1 MQSQYRHKENIML
14 LKDKPEIPPS
24 DGAEQPQKKSIT
36 TFSLPKIDP
45 STAPSPAKAPF
56 WKLPSQIWN
65 NLGVRWKLSILLLLS
80 SGLPVL
86 IVTQTLV
93 RSSEQASLKELRT
106 NVQEK
111 GSFFVSE
118 YVLWTNS
125 ESRRDAEAI
134 AKSIEDA
141 NLDLSNATDLTAK
154 RALLQPLLQVSS
166 EGIDPESIKNVKL
179 LTDNSGRSIEGNI
192 LTLDENFAKF
202 PPLAA
207 KDLPEIVPQTY
218 KQELAP
224 SNTNLANLP
233 IVKNAIATGKPMYG
247 IELVKSTDMQALG
260 LDKQANIG
268 IRPQITQGLSDAKKP
283 APLGTYDIEQGKSG
297 LVSMAV
303 YPIKIKGRVV
313 GTAVVG
319 ALLNRNYGIVDKFS
333 KRYNMPTATIFA
345 QDWRVATN
353 VPYVDPNTKSPD
365 NTRAIGTRASR
376 EVSDAVLLKGQEYV
390 GETNI
395 AGANYLT
402 FYAPLYDHRKL
413 IDPNSKPVGIA
424 YVGRPLSE
432 IQELLANLANAGYAI
447 AAISI
452 IVASVLGIAIASN
465 LAKPLRL
472 LSVFTQKIGRGEV
485 AERLTDSDRRDEIG
499 TLSLELNNMAEQL
512 ELLIAEKQLEA
523 ERIAEARQE
532 AAQTEAEL
540 RIQEQRQAKEFLQRR
555 ALELLIEVD
564 PISRGDLTIRA
575 NVTEDEIGTI
585 ADSYNSTIRN
595 LRKLVLEVQTA
606 ALSVSQTVTQNEQT
620 MQNVSGGA
628 SEQVEAIAQTL
639 ERINTLTESI
649 AGVEMRALQ
658 AEEQVESANQALL
671 EGDAAMNSTVEGFTA
686 IRETVSDTAE
696 KVKQLGEASQK
707 ISKVVKLISGFAN
720 QTNMLALNASIEAA
734 RAGEEGQGFG
744 VVANEV
750 RALAQRSAKATIEIR
765 QLIEEIQAQANEL
778 VKAMTV
784 GTQQVNNGSQLVEE
798 TRQKLTDI
806 SLSSQKI
813 NQLVREIAQAA
824 SLQSQTSDDVSQTIQ
839 NVAAIATSNS
849 SYAQNMND
857 AFGELLQ
864 VAQELQISVSQFK
877 VNA

>member
-1 MQSQYRHKENIML
+1 ML

-24 DGAEQPQKKSIT
+24 DDGEQILASRSVTKISFSKRDLPISQSQKSKV
-36 TFSLPKIDP
+36 
-45 STAPSPAKAPF
+45 PF
-56 WKLPSQIWN
+56 WKLPSQVWN
-65 NLGVRWKLSILLLLS
+65 NLGVRWKLSIVLLLA
-80 SGLPVL
+80 SGIPVL
-86 IVTQTLV
+86 FVTQTLV
-93 RSSEQASLKELRT
+93 RVSEQASLKELKT
-106 NVQEK
+106 SVQEK

-118 YVLWTNS
+118 YVLWTNA

-134 AKSIEDA
+134 AKSVEDT
-141 NLDLSNATDLTAK
+141 NFDLSDATELAAK
-154 RALLQPLLQVSS
+154 RSTLQPLLQLTSVDV
-166 EGIDPESIKNVKL
+166 DPESIKNIKL
-179 LTDNSGRSIEGNI
+179 ITDSRGRSIEGNI
-192 LTLDENFAKF
+192 LILDEDFTKF
-202 PPLAA
+202 PQLANQEQ
-207 KDLPEIVPQTY
+207 KELVPQTY
-218 KQELAP
+218 KQQVVP
-224 SNTNLANLP
+224 NSSNLANLP

-247 IELVKSTDMQALG
+247 IELVKSADLQALG
-260 LDKQANIG
+260 LDKQANIS
-268 IRPQITQGLSDAKKP
+268 IRPQITQGLSELKQP
-283 APLGTYDIEQGKSG
+283 APTGTYEVEQGKSG

-303 YPIKIKGRVV
+303 YPIKVKGRVV

-353 VPYVDPNTKSPD
+353 VPYVDPNTKITD

-376 EVSDAVLLKGQEYV
+376 EVSDAVLQQGQDYV
-390 GETNI
+390 GDTNI
-395 AGANYLT
+395 AGVNYLT
-402 FYAPLYDHRKL
+402 FYAPLYDHQKL
-413 IDPNSKPVGIA
+413 INPNSKPVGIA

-432 IQELLANLANAGYAI
+432 VQALLANLSNTGYAI
-447 AAISI
+447 AILSI
-452 IVASVLGIAIASN
+452 AVASAIGIIIAGS
-465 LAKPLRL
+465 LSSPLRR
-472 LSVFTQKIGRGEV
+472 LSRFTQQIGRGEMG
-485 AERLTDSDRRDEIG
+485 ERLIDSDRRDEIG

-512 ELLIAEKQLEA
+512 EVLIEEKQQEA

-532 AAQTEAEL
+532 VAQTEAEL
-540 RIQEQRQAKEFLQRR
+540 RIQEQRQAKELLQRR

-606 ALSVSQTVTQNEQT
+606 SLSVSQTVSQNEQT
-620 MQNVSGGA
+620 MQNVLGGA
-628 SEQVEAIAQTL
+628 SQQVSAIDQALESIHTL
-639 ERINTLTESI
+639 AESI

-658 AEEQVESANQALL
+658 AEAQVESANQVLL

-686 IRETVSDTAE
+686 IRETVSETAE

-765 QLIEEIQAQANEL
+765 QLIEEIQLQANDL
-778 VKAMTV
+778 IKAMTV
-784 GTQQVNNGSQLVEE
+784 GTQQVNTGSQIVEE
-798 TRQKLTDI
+798 TRQKLNDI
-806 SLSSQKI
+806 SVSSQQI
-813 NQLVREIAQAA
+813 NQLVREISQSA
-824 SLQSQTSDDVSQTIQ
+824 SLQSQTSEDVSQTIQ
-839 NVAAIATSNS
+839 NVAEIATSNS
-849 SYAQNMND
+849 SYAQNMNV
-857 AFGELLQ
+857 AFSELLR

-877 VNA
+877 VNASS

>member
-1 MQSQYRHKENIML
+1 ML

-24 DGAEQPQKKSIT
+24 DDGEQILASRSVTKISFSKRDLPISQSQKSKV
-36 TFSLPKIDP
+36 
-45 STAPSPAKAPF
+45 PF
-56 WKLPSQIWN
+56 WKLPSQVWN
-65 NLGVRWKLSILLLLS
+65 NLGVRWKLSIVLLLA
-80 SGLPVL
+80 SGIPVL
-86 IVTQTLV
+86 FVTQTLV
-93 RSSEQASLKELRT
+93 RVSEQASLKELKT
-106 NVQEK
+106 SVQEK

-118 YVLWTNS
+118 YVLWTNA

-134 AKSIEDA
+134 AKSVEDT
-141 NLDLSNATDLTAK
+141 NFDLSDATELAAK
-154 RALLQPLLQVSS
+154 RSTLQPLLQLTSVDV
-166 EGIDPESIKNVKL
+166 DPESIKNIKL
-179 LTDNSGRSIEGNI
+179 ITDSRGRSIEGNI
-192 LTLDENFAKF
+192 LILDEDFTKF
-202 PPLAA
+202 PQLANQEQ
-207 KDLPEIVPQTY
+207 KELVPQTY
-218 KQELAP
+218 KQQVVP
-224 SNTNLANLP
+224 NSSNLANLP

-247 IELVKSTDMQALG
+247 IELVKSADLQALG
-260 LDKQANIG
+260 LDKQANIS
-268 IRPQITQGLSDAKKP
+268 IRPQITQGLSELKQP
-283 APLGTYDIEQGKSG
+283 APTGTYEVEQGKSG

-303 YPIKIKGRVV
+303 YPIKVKGRVV

-353 VPYVDPNTKSPD
+353 VPYVDPNTKITD

-376 EVSDAVLLKGQEYV
+376 EVSDAVLQQGQDYV
-390 GETNI
+390 GDTNI
-395 AGANYLT
+395 AGVNYLT
-402 FYAPLYDHRKL
+402 FYAPLYDHQKL
-413 IDPNSKPVGIA
+413 INPNSKPVGIA

-432 IQELLANLANAGYAI
+432 VQALLANLSNTGYAI
-447 AAISI
+447 AILSIAVASAISI
-452 IVASVLGIAIASN
+452 IIAGS
-465 LAKPLRL
+465 LSSPLRR
-472 LSVFTQKIGRGEV
+472 LSRFTQQIGRGEMG
-485 AERLTDSDRRDEIG
+485 ERLIDSDRRDEIG

-512 ELLIAEKQLEA
+512 EVLIEEKQQEA

-532 AAQTEAEL
+532 VAQTEAEL
-540 RIQEQRQAKEFLQRR
+540 RIQEQRQAKELLQRR

-606 ALSVSQTVTQNEQT
+606 SLSVSQTVSQNEQT
-620 MQNVSGGA
+620 MQNVLGGA
-628 SEQVEAIAQTL
+628 SQQVSAIDQALESIHTL
-639 ERINTLTESI
+639 AESI

-658 AEEQVESANQALL
+658 AEAQVESANQVLL

-686 IRETVSDTAE
+686 IRETVSETAE

-765 QLIEEIQAQANEL
+765 QLIEEIQLQANDL
-778 VKAMTV
+778 IKAMTV
-784 GTQQVNNGSQLVEE
+784 GTQQVNTGSQIVEE
-798 TRQKLTDI
+798 TRQKLNDI
-806 SLSSQKI
+806 SVSSQQI
-813 NQLVREIAQAA
+813 NQLVREISQSA
-824 SLQSQTSDDVSQTIQ
+824 SLQSQTSEDVSQTIQ
-839 NVAAIATSNS
+839 NVAEIATSNS
-849 SYAQNMND
+849 SYAQNMNV
-857 AFGELLQ
+857 AFSELLR

-877 VNA
+877 VNASS

>member
-1 MQSQYRHKENIML
+1 ML

-24 DGAEQPQKKSIT
+24 DDGEQIAANRSVTKISFSRRALSI
-36 TFSLPKIDP
+36 S
-45 STAPSPAKAPF
+45 PSPKSKVPF
-56 WKLPSQIWN
+56 WKIPSQVWN
-65 NLGVRWKLSILLLLS
+65 NLGVRWKLSIVLLLS
-80 SGLPVL
+80 SGIPVL

-93 RSSEQASLKELRT
+93 RSSEQASLRELKT
-106 NVQEK
+106 SVQEK

-134 AKSIEDA
+134 AKSIEDT
-141 NLDLSNATDLTAK
+141 NFDLSDANELTAK
-154 RALLQPLLQVSS
+154 RSTLQPLLQLTS
-166 EGIDPESIKNVKL
+166 EDVDPESIKNIKL
-179 LTDNSGRSIEGNI
+179 ITDNRGRSIEGNI
-192 LTLDENFAKF
+192 LILDDDFTKF
-202 PPLAA
+202 PQLASQEQ
-207 KDLPEIVPQTY
+207 KELVPQTY
-218 KQELAP
+218 KQQLVP
-224 SNTNLANLP
+224 NSSNLANLP
-233 IVKNAIATGKPMYG
+233 IVKDAIATGKPMYG
-247 IELVKSTDMQALG
+247 IELVKSADLQALG

-268 IRPQITQGLSDAKKP
+268 IRPQITQGLSELKKP
-283 APLGTYDIEQGKSG
+283 APTGTYEVEQGKSG

-303 YPIKIKGRVV
+303 YPIKVKGRVV

-353 VPYVDPNTKSPD
+353 VPYVDPNTKSAD

-376 EVSDAVLLKGQEYV
+376 EVSDAVLQKGQDYV
-390 GETNI
+390 GDANI
-395 AGANYLT
+395 AGVNYLT
-402 FYAPLYDHRKL
+402 FYAPLYDHQKL
-413 IDPNSKPVGIA
+413 INPNSKPVGIA

-432 IQELLANLANAGYAI
+432 IQALLAYLSNTGYAI
-447 AAISI
+447 AILSI
-452 IVASVLGIAIASN
+452 TIASAIGIIIAGS
-465 LAKPLRL
+465 LSSPLRR
-472 LSVFTQKIGRGEV
+472 LSRFTQQIGRGEMG
-485 AERLTDSDRRDEIG
+485 ERLIDSDRHDEIG

-512 ELLIAEKQLEA
+512 EVLIEEKQQEA

-532 AAQTEAEL
+532 VAQTEAEL
-540 RIQEQRQAKEFLQRR
+540 RIQEQRQAKELLQRR

-606 ALSVSQTVTQNEQT
+606 SLSVSQTVTQNEET
-620 MQNVSGGA
+620 MQNVLGGA
-628 SEQVEAIAQTL
+628 SQQVLAIEQALESIHTL
-639 ERINTLTESI
+639 SESI

-658 AEEQVESANQALL
+658 AEVQVESANQVLL

-686 IRETVSDTAE
+686 IRETVSETAE

-765 QLIEEIQAQANEL
+765 QLIEEIQLQANDL
-778 VKAMTV
+778 VKAMAV
-784 GTQQVNNGSQLVEE
+784 GTQQVNTGSKLVEE
-798 TRQKLTDI
+798 TRQKLNEI
-806 SLSSQKI
+806 SVSSQQI
-813 NQLVREIAQAA
+813 NQLVREISQSA
-824 SLQSQTSDDVSQTIQ
+824 SLQSQTSEDVSQTIQ
-839 NVAAIATSNS
+839 NVAEIATSNS
-849 SYAQNMND
+849 SYAQNMNV
-857 AFGELLQ
+857 AFSELLK

-877 VNA
+877 VSATS